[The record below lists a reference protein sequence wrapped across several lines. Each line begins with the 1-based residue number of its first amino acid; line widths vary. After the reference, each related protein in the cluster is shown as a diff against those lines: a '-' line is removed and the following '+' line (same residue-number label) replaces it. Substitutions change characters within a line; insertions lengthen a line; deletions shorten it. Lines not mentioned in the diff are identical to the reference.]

1 MLKPT
6 SILFCLFLLASSI
19 AQNHELT
26 AKTSIDQVTVFLS
39 GAQVHRKGKVTL
51 VPGVNEIKLAG
62 LSPSINGNSV
72 QASLSNSNLT
82 ILSVDHKM
90 NYLTEK
96 SFAPRIASIKDSL
109 EEMALK
115 YTIRESYERVYKEE
129 KSMLITNKSIG
140 GNETGVDIEDLMEM
154 ADFYRV
160 RLTELE
166 TKLLDIDREK
176 KEINTTIN
184 NLKSQLNLLN
194 ARKSTHTSEI
204 IVKVSSKSRTMADVN
219 VNYIVSQAGW
229 MPKYDIRA
237 SKTTEPIELTY
248 KADVYQNTGND
259 WKNVNLTLST
269 GNPTVNN
276 TQPKLSPWYLYFQQ
290 EYNKR
295 KYFRNDNKED
305 SYGNGLYDQA
315 AKPKALEEFV
325 IAKNPRFL
333 SVSSTAASVTQFT
346 ENAVNANFEIQIPYS
361 ILSNNESSTVEIQK
375 YNLPAQFKHYAAPK
389 LDNDAFLL
397 ARITDWG
404 EYHLLPGD
412 VNVYF
417 EGTSI
422 GTSYLNTAITDDTLD
437 VSMGRDKGV
446 VVQRDRIKDFC
457 KTTGIGANKKTIR
470 GFKILVKNNKSTS
483 SELIL
488 LDQVPIS
495 SDKQIEVT
503 IDDNGGATH
512 NEENGQLKWILNLA
526 PGESR
531 EITYRFTVKYPKNK
545 IIGNL

>member
-1 MLKPT
+1 MLKST
-6 SILFCLFLLASSI
+6 SILFSLLVFVSSV
-19 AQNHELT
+19 AQNHELIS
-26 AKTSIDQVTVFLS
+26 KTTIDQVTVFLS
-39 GAQVHRKGKVTL
+39 GAQVNRKGKVTV

-62 LSPSINGNSV
+62 LSPSINGNTV

-96 SFAPRIASIKDSL
+96 SYAPRIASIKDSL
-109 EEMALK
+109 EDMALK
-115 YTIRESYERVYKEE
+115 YKIRESYERVYKEE
-129 KSMLITNKSIG
+129 KSMLIANKTIG
-140 GNETGVDIEDLMEM
+140 GNESGVDIEDLMEM
-154 ADFYRV
+154 ADFYRA
-160 RLTELE
+160 RLTEVE
-166 TKLLDIDREK
+166 TKLLDINREK

-184 NLKSQLNLLN
+184 NLKSQLNQLN
-194 ARKSTHTSEI
+194 ARKTTHTSEI
-204 IVKVSSKSRTMADVN
+204 IVKVSSKSRTMADIN

-237 SKTTEPIELTY
+237 AKTTDPIELTY

-269 GNPTVNN
+269 GNPSINN
-276 TQPKLSPWYLYFQQ
+276 TQPELSPWYLYFQQ
-290 EYNKR
+290 QYVKKEYKYNNRRDALANSYQFDDYPEEEVLLESVMIKSANK
-295 KYFRNDNKED
+295 
-305 SYGNGLYDQA
+305 
-315 AKPKALEEFV
+315 
-325 IAKNPRFL
+325 
-333 SVSSTAASVTQFT
+333 SSANFTQFT

-361 ILSNNESSTVEIQK
+361 IISNNESSTVEIQK
-375 YNLPAQFKHYAAPK
+375 YDLPAQFKHYAAPK

-457 KTTGIGANKKTIR
+457 RTTGIGANKKTIR

-495 SDKQIEVT
+495 SNKQIEVT
-503 IDDNGGATH
+503 IDENGGANH
-512 NEENGQLKWILNLA
+512 NQENGQLKWMLNLE

-545 IIGNL
+545 IVGNL